1 MLAATA
7 AKDPSAIT
15 RALEFLRSGFEDP
28 LTLFFVGLSL
38 LILFF
43 WYFATEIEKRKR
55 NIGSVLI
62 VGICGLC
69 ILAATPPRDRLKGGI
84 DILGG
89 SSFTLRVQPR
99 ESETG
104 QLEAPTASQIEQAII
119 VLNNRLDNTGTNEAQ
134 INRLG
139 ADQIQVQ
146 MPGVSEQE
154 SNAIRETIEKVAK
167 LELREVSPRND
178 EVGPDGKSL
187 AQRVHEGTEIVPGY
201 RAYILKGK
209 TEEGQEYEQPILLS
223 RRVALGG
230 SDISSAYPSP
240 QQPDAVSITLNGAGE
255 DKMIALTKDMRPNVD
270 RIAIVLDNQVL
281 NAPVVRSV
289 PLGKNFEVSGLHDP
303 GEPKSLSDALM
314 NPLENPLIVET
325 QNKVSAAYGSAII
338 TQAIWAGVVGLSIT
352 FLFVLLYYRAAGLVA
367 VVGLLVNG
375 VILFGVMAMF
385 GFPFSLPGIAGMILT
400 IGMAVD
406 ANVLIY
412 ERLREEM
419 ASGKTLKSAIGNA
432 YEKAFTAIFDS
443 NFTSLITAVIL
454 FWLASGTIKGFA
466 VTLTIGL
473 LASLFSAILVTRVL
487 FRWSIDLGL
496 LKKLSFMSLIPPT
509 KIDFLGKRRLAFI
522 ISGIIIAVCAT
533 NFYVKRDKAL
543 GVDFTGGTVIQFQL
557 AEEEFIPIDDI
568 NKALD
573 EITLSKEAN
582 ATEESSAATGV
593 LLSIRCAT
601 EDAAKISAKLRESIP
616 VLGERLPDTTETD
629 GTVKPGEYRIGES
642 AQEVSASAGSTYIRE
657 SLIALVLGLVG
668 IFLYIAFR
676 FEFAFAVGGFL
687 STVHDVVLTV
697 GLIVLF
703 GSELS
708 LLHVG
713 AILTVAGYS
722 LNDTIVI
729 YDRIRE
735 RLRYET
741 GSIESIMNEA
751 INATLARTILTA
763 GTTIITLVIIYFRG
777 GPALEGFALT
787 ILVGLIIGTLS
798 SVYIAT
804 PIVLWWG
811 NRKGG
816 NLRSYVVKDKDKDKD
831 KTGSLPAPTA

>member
-7 AKDPSAIT
+7 AKDPSAII
-15 RALEFLRSGFEDP
+15 RALEYLRSGFEDP
-28 LTLFFVGLSL
+28 LILFFIGLAL

-43 WYFATEIEKRKR
+43 WYFATDIENRKR
-55 NIGSVLI
+55 NIGTGLI
-62 VGICGLC
+62 IGICFLC
-69 ILAATPPRDRLKGGI
+69 ILAATPPAKRLKGGI

-99 ESETG
+99 EGANG
-104 QLEAPTASQIEQAII
+104 QMEPPTASQIDQAII
-119 VLNNRLDNTGTNEAQ
+119 VLRNRLDAKGTEEAQ
-134 INRLG
+134 FNRLG
-139 ADQIQVQ
+139 EDQIQVQ

-154 SNAIRETIEKVAK
+154 SNAIRDAIEKVAK
-167 LELREVSPRND
+167 LELREVSPRSD
-178 EVGPDGKSL
+178 EVIEGKTL
-187 AQRVHEGTEIVPGY
+187 AQRAHEGLEIVPGY
-201 RAYILKGK
+201 RPFMVKNK
-209 TEEGQEYEQPILLS
+209 TEEGQEYEQPILLN
-223 RRVALGG
+223 RHAALGG
-230 SDISSAYPSP
+230 SDIVQAYPSP
-240 QQPDAVSITLNGAGE
+240 QQNDAVAVTLSSEGA
-255 DKMIALTKDMRPNVD
+255 DKMYNLTKNMRLGVD
-270 RIAIVLDNQVL
+270 RIAVVLDGKVL
-281 NAPVVRSV
+281 NAPVVQAILSKDFV
-289 PLGKNFEVSGLHDP
+289 ISGLQDP
-303 GEPKSLSDALM
+303 GEPKALSDALM
-314 NPLENPLIVET
+314 NPLENPLKVET

-338 TQAIWAGVVGLSIT
+338 TQAMWAGVVGLSIT
-352 FLFVLLYYRAAGLVA
+352 FVFVLLYYRAAGLVA

-375 VILFGVMAMF
+375 VILFGIMAMA

-419 ASGKTLKSAIGNA
+419 AAGKTLKSAIGSA
-432 YEKAFTAIFDS
+432 YDKAFTAIFDS

-473 LASLFSAILVTRVL
+473 VASLFSAILVTRVL
-487 FRWSIDLGL
+487 FRWSIDTGV

-509 KIDFLGKRRLAFI
+509 KIDFLGKRKIAFI
-522 ISGIIIAVCAT
+522 ISAVLIVVCAS
-533 NFYVKRDKAL
+533 NFYVKRNDAL
-543 GVDFTGGTVIQFQL
+543 GIDFTGGTVIQFQL
-557 AEEEFIPIDDI
+557 EQDQFIPIDEV
-568 NKALD
+568 NKAL
-573 EITLSKEAN
+573 ESLTLSKEVN

-593 LLSIRCAT
+593 LLSVRCAT
-601 EDAAKISAKLRESIP
+601 EDAAKISAKLRESFP
-616 VLGERLPDTTETD
+616 VLGERLPDTTDAKGQT
-629 GTVKPGEYRIGES
+629 KPGEYKVGES
-642 AQEVSASAGSTYIRE
+642 AQEVSASAGSTYIKE

-676 FEFAFAVGGFL
+676 FEFAFAIGGFL

-703 GSELS
+703 GAELS

-787 ILVGLIIGTLS
+787 ILVGLIIGTIS

-811 NRKGG
+811 SRKGG
-816 NLRSYVVKDKDKDKD
+816 NLRSYMVKKEKKAEA
-831 KTGSLPAPTA
+831 LPEPAN

>member
-1 MLAATA
+1 MFAASPA
-7 AKDPSAIT
+7 
-15 RALEFLRSGFEDP
+15 FYEDP
-28 LTLFFVGLSL
+28 LVLFLTGLAL

-43 WYFATEIEKRKR
+43 WYFATDIERRKR

-62 VGICGLC
+62 LGICSLC
-69 ILAATPPRDRLKGGI
+69 LLATIPPGERLKGGI

-99 ESETG
+99 EGEDG
-104 QLEAPTASQIEQAII
+104 KPQPPTHTQIDKAIE
-119 VLNNRLDNTGTNEAQ
+119 VLSRRLDATGTNEAQ

-139 ADQIQVQ
+139 SDQIQVQ
-146 MPGVSEQE
+146 MPGVTEQE
-154 SNAIRETIEKVAK
+154 SNDIRATIEKVAK

-178 EVGPDGKSL
+178 ELGPDGKTL
-187 AQRVHEGTEIVPGY
+187 AQRVLEGSDIVPGY
-201 RAYILKGK
+201 RSYILKGK
-209 TEEGQEYEQPILLS
+209 NEDGIEFSQPILLS
-223 RRVALGG
+223 RRAALGG

-240 QQPDAVSITLNGAGE
+240 QRSDAVSITLNGPGS
-255 DKMIALTKDMRPNVD
+255 DKMIALTKDMRRGVD
-270 RIAIVLDNQVL
+270 RIAIVLDGEVL
-281 NAPVVRSV
+281 SAPTVQQT
-289 PLGKNFEVSGLHDP
+289 PLSRHFEVTGLHDP

-338 TQAIWAGVVGLSIT
+338 TQAIWAGVVGLAIT
-352 FLFVLLYYRAAGLVA
+352 FTFVLVYYRTAGLVA
-367 VVGLLVNG
+367 VFGLTVNA
-375 VILFGVMAMF
+375 VILFGIMAML

-400 IGMAVD
+400 IGLAVD

-419 ASGKTLKSAIGNA
+419 AAGKSLKTAISSS
-432 YEKAFTAIFDS
+432 YDKAFTAIFDS
-443 NFTSLITAVIL
+443 NITSLITAVIL

-473 LASLFSAILVTRVL
+473 VASLFSAILVTRVL
-487 FRWSIDLGL
+487 FRWGTDLGL
-496 LKKLSFMSLIPPT
+496 LKKLSFLSLIPPT
-509 KIDFLGKRRLAFI
+509 NFDFLGKRKLAFI
-522 ISGIIIAVCAT
+522 LSALLILACAG
-533 NFYVKRDKAL
+533 NFYAKRDKAL
-543 GVDFTGGTVIQFQL
+543 GIDFTGGTMIQFQL
-557 AEEEFIPIDDI
+557 EEDQFIPIDEV

-573 EITLSKEAN
+573 SMELSKEPN
-582 ATEESSAATGV
+582 ATEETSATTGV
-593 LLSIRCAT
+593 LLSVRCAT
-601 EDAAKISAKLRESIP
+601 ADASKISSKLRETFP
-616 VLGERLPDTTETD
+616 ALGERHPEVTNAD
-629 GTVKPGEYRIGES
+629 GTTTPGEYKIAES
-642 AQEVSASAGSTYIRE
+642 AQEVSASAGNTYIKE
-657 SLIALVLGLVG
+657 SLIALGLGLVG
-668 IFLYIAFR
+668 IFIYIAVR
-676 FEFAFAVGGFL
+676 FEFAFAIGGFL

-697 GLIVLF
+697 GIIVLF

-735 RLRYET
+735 RLKFET

-763 GTTIITLVIIYFRG
+763 GTTIVTLVIIYFKG

-787 ILVGLIIGTLS
+787 ILVGLIIGTVS

-804 PIVLWWG
+804 PIVLWWST
-811 NRKGG
+811 RKSGYG
-816 NLRSYVVKDKDKDKD
+816 LHDIIREKELKEAALKA
-831 KTGSLPAPTA
+831 AP

>member
-7 AKDPSAIT
+7 AKDPSAAMS
-15 RALEFLRSGFEDP
+15 ALEYLRSGFEDP
-28 LTLFFVGLSL
+28 LTLFFIALSL

-43 WYFATEIEKRKR
+43 WYFATDIENRKR
-55 NIGSVLI
+55 NIGSILI
-62 VGICGLC
+62 LGICGLC
-69 ILAATPPRDRLKGGI
+69 ILAATPPRERLKGGI

-89 SSFTLRVQPR
+89 SAFTLRVQPR
-99 ESETG
+99 EGADG
-104 QLEAPTASQIEQAII
+104 QMEAPTSSQIDQAIV
-119 VLNNRLDNTGTNEAQ
+119 VLRNRLDSAGTNEAQ

-154 SNAIRETIEKVAK
+154 SAEIREAIEKVAK
-167 LELREVSPRND
+167 LELREVSPRSD
-178 EVGPDGKSL
+178 EIIEGKTL
-187 AQRVHEGTEIVPGY
+187 AQRAHEGLEIVPGY
-201 RAYILKGK
+201 RAYMVKNK
-209 TEEGQEYEQPILLS
+209 TEDGQEYEQPILLN
-223 RRVALGG
+223 RRTALGG
-230 SDISSAYPSP
+230 SDIVNAYPSP
-240 QQPDAVSITLNGAGE
+240 QQNDAVAVSLSSEGA
-255 DKMIALTKDMRPNVD
+255 DKMFNLTKNMRLGVD
-270 RIAIVLDNQVL
+270 RIAVVLDGKVL
-281 NAPVVRSV
+281 NAPVVQAILSKEFV
-289 PLGKNFEVSGLHDP
+289 ISGLHDP
-303 GEPKSLSDALM
+303 GEPKALSDALM
-314 NPLENPLIVET
+314 NPLENPLEVET

-338 TQAIWAGVVGLSIT
+338 TQAIWAGVVGLAIT

-367 VVGLLVNG
+367 VVGLLING

-419 ASGKTLKSAIGNA
+419 AAGKTLKSAIA
-432 YEKAFTAIFDS
+432 SSYEKAFTAIFDS

-466 VTLTIGL
+466 VTLSIGL

-487 FRWSIDLGL
+487 FRWSIDLGV

-509 KIDFLGKRRLAFI
+509 KIDFLGKRKIAFV
-522 ISGIIIAVCAT
+522 ISAVLIVVCAA
-533 NFYVKRDKAL
+533 NFYIKRNDAL
-543 GVDFTGGTVIQFQL
+543 GIDFTGGTVIQFQL
-557 AEEEFIPIDDI
+557 EQDQFIPIDEV

-573 EITLSKEAN
+573 GLTLSKEAN

-593 LLSIRCAT
+593 LLSVRCAT
-601 EDAAKISAKLRESIP
+601 EDAAKISTKLRESIP
-616 VLGERLPDTTETD
+616 VLGERLPADNS
-629 GTVKPGEYRIGES
+629 GNPGEFKIAES
-642 AQEVSASAGSTYIRE
+642 AQEVSASAGSTFIRE
-657 SLIALVLGLVG
+657 SLIALGLGLVG

-676 FEFAFAVGGFL
+676 FEFAFAIGGFL
-687 STVHDVVLTV
+687 STIHDVVLTI

-777 GPALEGFALT
+777 GPSLEGFALT
-787 ILVGLIIGTLS
+787 ILVGLIIGTIS

-816 NLRSYVVKDKDKDKD
+816 NLRSYVVKEK
-831 KTGSLPAPTA
+831 KTEALPEPAN

>member
-7 AKDPSAIT
+7 AKDPAAT
-15 RALEFLRSGFEDP
+15 TGVLNFLRSGFEDP

-43 WYFATEIEKRKR
+43 WYFATDIENRKR
-55 NIGSVLI
+55 NIGSILI
-62 VGICGLC
+62 LGICGLC
-69 ILAATPPRDRLKGGI
+69 ILAATPPSKRLKGGI

-89 SSFTLRVQPR
+89 SAFTLRVQPR
-99 ESETG
+99 EGANG
-104 QLEAPTASQIEQAII
+104 QMEAPTASQIDQAIV
-119 VLNNRLDNTGTNEAQ
+119 VLRGRLDSAGTNEAQ

-154 SNAIRETIEKVAK
+154 SAEIREAIEKVAK

-178 EVGPDGKSL
+178 EVIEGKTL
-187 AQRVHEGTEIVPGY
+187 AQRAHEGLEIVPGY
-201 RAYILKGK
+201 RAYMVKNK
-209 TEEGQEYEQPILLS
+209 TEEGQEYEQPILLN
-223 RRVALGG
+223 RRAALGG
-230 SDISSAYPSP
+230 SDIAQAYPSP
-240 QQPDAVSITLNGAGE
+240 QQNDAVAVTLSSEGA
-255 DKMIALTKDMRPNVD
+255 DKMYALTKDMRLGVD
-270 RIAIVLDNQVL
+270 RIAVVLDGKVL
-281 NAPVVRSV
+281 NAPVVQAV
-289 PLGKNFEVSGLHDP
+289 LTKNFVVSGLHDP
-303 GEPKSLSDALM
+303 GEPKTLSDALM
-314 NPLENPLIVET
+314 NPLENPLVVET

-338 TQAIWAGVVGLSIT
+338 TQAIWAGVVGLAIT

-375 VILFGVMAMF
+375 IILFGVMAMF

-419 ASGKTLKSAIGNA
+419 AAGKTLKSAIGNA

-443 NFTSLITAVIL
+443 NFTSLITALIL

-487 FRWSIDLGL
+487 FRWSIDLGV

-509 KIDFLGKRRLAFI
+509 KIDFLGKRKIAFI
-522 ISGIIIAVCAT
+522 ISAVVTAVCVA
-533 NFYVKRDKAL
+533 NFYIKRDQAL
-543 GVDFTGGTVIQFQL
+543 GIDFTGGTVIQFQL
-557 AEEEFIPIDDI
+557 EEDQFIPIDEV
-568 NKALD
+568 NKAL
-573 EITLSKEAN
+573 EGLTLSKEAN
-582 ATEESSAATGV
+582 VTEESSAATGV
-593 LLSIRCAT
+593 LLSVRCAT
-601 EDAAKISAKLRESIP
+601 EDAGKISAKLRESLP
-616 VLGERLPDTTETD
+616 ALGERLPDTTDAD
-629 GTVKPGEYRIGES
+629 GKTVQGEYKVGES

-657 SLIALVLGLVG
+657 SLIALFLGLIG

-676 FEFAFAVGGFL
+676 FEFAFAIGGFL

-751 INATLARTILTA
+751 VNATLARTILTA

-787 ILVGLIIGTLS
+787 ILVGLVIGTIS

-816 NLRSYVVKDKDKDKD
+816 NLRSYVVKEK
-831 KTGSLPAPTA
+831 KTEALPEPAN

>member
-7 AKDPSAIT
+7 AKDPAAT
-15 RALEFLRSGFEDP
+15 TGVLNFLRSGFEDP

-43 WYFATEIEKRKR
+43 WYFATDIENRKR
-55 NIGSVLI
+55 NIGSILI

-69 ILAATPPRDRLKGGI
+69 ILAATPPRERLKGGI

-99 ESETG
+99 EGANG
-104 QLEAPTASQIEQAII
+104 QMEPPTASQIDQAII
-119 VLNNRLDNTGTNEAQ
+119 VLRNRLDSAGTNEAQ

-154 SNAIRETIEKVAK
+154 SAEIREAIEKVAK
-167 LELREVSPRND
+167 LELREVSPRSD
-178 EVGPDGKSL
+178 EVIEGKTL
-187 AQRVHEGTEIVPGY
+187 AQRAHEGLEIVPGY
-201 RAYILKGK
+201 RAYMVKNK
-209 TEEGQEYEQPILLS
+209 TEEGQEYEQPILLN
-223 RRVALGG
+223 RRTALGG
-230 SDISSAYPSP
+230 SDIVQAYPSP
-240 QQPDAVSITLNGAGE
+240 QQNDAVAVTLSSEGA
-255 DKMIALTKDMRPNVD
+255 DKMFNLTRNMRLGAD
-270 RIAIVLDNQVL
+270 RIAVVLDGKVL
-281 NAPVVRSV
+281 NAPVVQAILSKDFV
-289 PLGKNFEVSGLHDP
+289 ISGLHDP
-303 GEPKSLSDALM
+303 GEPKALSDALM
-314 NPLENPLIVET
+314 NPLENPLVVET

-338 TQAIWAGVVGLSIT
+338 TQAIWAGVVGLAIT

-367 VVGLLVNG
+367 VFGLLVNG
-375 VILFGVMAMF
+375 VILFGIMAMF

-419 ASGKTLKSAIGNA
+419 AAGKTLKSAIGSA
-432 YEKAFTAIFDS
+432 YDKAFTAIFDS

-487 FRWSIDLGL
+487 FRWSIDLGV

-509 KIDFLGKRRLAFI
+509 KIDFLGKRKIAFVISAVI
-522 ISGIIIAVCAT
+522 IVVCAT
-533 NFYVKRDKAL
+533 NFYIKRNDAL
-543 GVDFTGGTVIQFQL
+543 GIDFTGGTVIQFQL
-557 AEEEFIPIDDI
+557 EQEQFIPIDEV
-568 NKALD
+568 NKAL
-573 EITLSKEAN
+573 EGLTLSKEVN

-593 LLSIRCAT
+593 LLSVRCAT
-601 EDAAKISAKLRESIP
+601 EDAANISAKLRESIP
-616 VLGERLPDTTETD
+616 VLGERLPANQD
-629 GTVKPGEYRIGES
+629 GTPGEFKVAES
-642 AQEVSASAGSTYIRE
+642 AQEVSASAGSTYITE
-657 SLIALVLGLVG
+657 SLIALCLGLVG

-676 FEFAFAVGGFL
+676 FEFAFAIGGFL
-687 STVHDVVLTV
+687 STVHDVVLTI
-697 GLIVLF
+697 GIIVLF

-787 ILVGLIIGTLS
+787 ILVGLIIGTIS

-816 NLRSYVVKDKDKDKD
+816 NLRSYVVKEK
-831 KTGSLPAPTA
+831 KTEALPEPAN

>member
-7 AKDPSAIT
+7 AKDPSAT
-15 RALEFLRSGFEDP
+15 TGLLDYLRSGFEDP
-28 LTLFFVGLSL
+28 LILFFIGLSL

-43 WYFATEIEKRKR
+43 WYFATDIENRKR
-55 NIGSVLI
+55 NIGTGLI
-62 VGICGLC
+62 LGICGLC
-69 ILAATPPRDRLKGGI
+69 ILAATPPRERLKGGI

-89 SSFTLRVQPR
+89 SAFTLRVQPR
-99 ESETG
+99 EGADG
-104 QLEAPTASQIEQAII
+104 QMEPPTASQIDQAIV
-119 VLNNRLDNTGTNEAQ
+119 VLRNRLDATGTSEAQ

-139 ADQIQVQ
+139 EDQIQVQ

-154 SNAIRETIEKVAK
+154 SNAIREAIEKVAK
-167 LELREVSPRND
+167 LELREVSPRSD
-178 EVGPDGKSL
+178 EVIEGKTL
-187 AQRVHEGTEIVPGY
+187 AQRAHEGLEIVPGY
-201 RAYILKGK
+201 RAYMVKNK

-223 RRVALGG
+223 RHAALGG
-230 SDISSAYPSP
+230 SDIVQAYPSP
-240 QQPDAVSITLNGAGE
+240 QQNDAVAVTLSSDGA
-255 DKMIALTKDMRPNVD
+255 DKMLKLTQHMRLGVD
-270 RIAIVLDNQVL
+270 RIAVVMDGKVL
-281 NAPVVRSV
+281 NAPVVQAVLS
-289 PLGKNFEVSGLHDP
+289 KNFVISGLHDP
-303 GEPKSLSDALM
+303 GEPKALSDALM
-314 NPLENPLIVET
+314 NPLENPLQVET

-338 TQAIWAGVVGLSIT
+338 TQAIWAGVVGLAIT

-367 VVGLLVNG
+367 VFGLLVNG
-375 VILFGVMAMF
+375 VILFGIMAMF

-419 ASGKTLKSAIGNA
+419 AAGKTLKSAIGSA

-487 FRWSIDLGL
+487 FRWSIDLGV

-509 KIDFLGKRRLAFI
+509 KIDFLGKRKIAFI
-522 ISGIIIAVCAT
+522 ISAALIVICAA
-533 NFYVKRDKAL
+533 NFYIKRNDAL

-557 AEEEFIPIDDI
+557 SQEQFIPIDEV

-573 EITLSKEAN
+573 SLTLSKEAN

-593 LLSIRCAT
+593 LLSVRCAT
-601 EDAAKISAKLRESIP
+601 EDAANISAKLREAIP
-616 VLGERLPDTTETD
+616 VLGERLPDTKDKD
-629 GTVKPGEYRIGES
+629 GNPQPGEFKIAES
-642 AQEVSASAGSTYIRE
+642 AQEVSASAGSTYITE

-676 FEFAFAVGGFL
+676 FEFAFAIGGFL

-777 GPALEGFALT
+777 GPSLEGFALT
-787 ILVGLIIGTLS
+787 ILVGLIIGTIS

-816 NLRSYVVKDKDKDKD
+816 NLRSYVVKEK
-831 KTGSLPAPTA
+831 KTEALPEPAN

>member
-1 MLAATA
+1 MLAEIAQQ
-7 AKDPSAIT
+7 PSAFSKAMDNV
-15 RALEFLRSGFEDP
+15 RAGLETPGALFTIG
-28 LTLFFVGLSL
+28 LTL

-43 WYFATEIEKRKR
+43 WYFATDVERRKR
-55 NIGSVLI
+55 N
-62 VGICGLC
+62 VGTILLLGITFLC
-69 ILAATPPRDRLKGGI
+69 ILAATPPKERLKGGI

-89 SSFTLRVQPR
+89 SSFTLKVQPK
-99 ESETG
+99 EGDGGKFEP
-104 QLEAPTASQIEQAII
+104 PTPHQVDQAISI
-119 VLNNRLDNTGTNEAQ
+119 LNKRLDSTGTNEAQ

-146 MPGVSEQE
+146 MPGVSEEE
-154 SNAIRETIEKVAK
+154 SAQIRKTIEKVAK
-167 LELREVSPRND
+167 LEFREVSPRSN
-178 EVGPDGKSL
+178 EPGPDGRTL
-187 AQRVHEGTEIVPGY
+187 AARVAAGDEIVPGY
-201 RAYILKGK
+201 RAFSLKSKNEDGS
-209 TEEGQEYEQPILLS
+209 EQSYPILLNA
-223 RRVALGG
+223 RAALGG
-230 SDISSAYPSP
+230 ADISRANPSP
-240 QQPDAVSITLNGAGE
+240 QQSDAVEITLNNAGT
-255 DKMIALTKDMRPNVD
+255 DKMIALTQHMREGVD
-270 RIAIVLDNQVL
+270 SIAIVLDGEVIS
-281 NAPVVRSV
+281 APRVNKV
-289 PLGKNFEVSGLHDP
+289 PLGKNFIIEGLHDP
-303 GEPKSLSDALM
+303 GEPKELSDALM

-338 TQAIWAGVVGLSIT
+338 TQAIWAGVIGLAIT
-352 FLFVLLYYRAAGLVA
+352 FLFVLIYYRTAGLVA
-367 VVGLLVNG
+367 VVGLLVNTL
-375 VILFGVMAMF
+375 ILFGTMAMF

-419 ASGKTLKSAIGNA
+419 AAGKSIKNAIANS

-487 FRWSIDLGL
+487 FRWGTDLGM
-496 LKKLSFMSLIPPT
+496 LKKLSFLSLIPPT
-509 KIDFLGKRRLAFI
+509 NIDFLGKRKIAFV
-522 ISGIIIAVCAT
+522 ISAVLIVVCAG
-533 NFYVKRDKAL
+533 NFWIKRDKAL
-543 GVDFTGGTVIQFQL
+543 GVDFTGGTVIQYQL
-557 AEEEFIPIDDI
+557 EKGQELPIDEV
-568 NKALD
+568 NKQLD
-573 EITLSKEAN
+573 AIKPELSKEPN
-582 ATEESSAATGV
+582 ATESSGATTGI
-593 LLSIRCAT
+593 LLSVRCAT
-601 EDAAKISAKLRESIP
+601 EDAAKISAKLRESLP
-616 VLGERLPDTTETD
+616 LLGERLPETTDAD
-629 GTVKPGEYRIGES
+629 GNKVPGEFKIAES
-642 AQEVSASAGSTYIRE
+642 AQEVSASAGGTFIRE
-657 SLIALVLGLVG
+657 SLIALALGLVG
-668 IFLYIAFR
+668 IFIYIAFR
-676 FEFAFAVGGFL
+676 FEFAFAIGGFL

-735 RLRYET
+735 RLRFET

-751 INATLARTILTA
+751 VNATLARTILTA
-763 GTTIITLVIIYFRG
+763 GTTIITLVIIYFKG
-777 GPALEGFALT
+777 GPSLEGFALT
-787 ILVGLIIGTLS
+787 ILVGLVIGTIS

-811 NRKGG
+811 SRKGG
-816 NLRSYVVKDKDKDKD
+816 NLRSYVVKPKEKD
-831 KTGSLPAPTA
+831 KTLAAPAVQ

>member
-7 AKDPSAIT
+7 AKDPAAT
-15 RALEFLRSGFEDP
+15 TGVLNFLRSGFEDP

-43 WYFATEIEKRKR
+43 WYFATDIENRKR
-55 NIGSVLI
+55 NIGSILI

-69 ILAATPPRDRLKGGI
+69 ILAATPPRERLKGGI

-99 ESETG
+99 EGANG
-104 QLEAPTASQIEQAII
+104 QMEPPTASQIDQAIV
-119 VLNNRLDNTGTNEAQ
+119 VLRNRLDSAGTNEAQ

-154 SNAIRETIEKVAK
+154 SAEIREAIEKVAK
-167 LELREVSPRND
+167 LELREVSPRSD
-178 EVGPDGKSL
+178 EVIEGKTL
-187 AQRVHEGTEIVPGY
+187 AQRAHEGLEIVPGY
-201 RAYILKGK
+201 RAYMVKNK
-209 TEEGQEYEQPILLS
+209 TEEGQEYEQPILLN
-223 RRVALGG
+223 RRTALGG
-230 SDISSAYPSP
+230 SDIVQAYPSP
-240 QQPDAVSITLNGAGE
+240 QQNDAVAVTLSSEGA
-255 DKMIALTKDMRPNVD
+255 DKMFNLTRNMRLGAD
-270 RIAIVLDNQVL
+270 RIAVVLDGKVL
-281 NAPVVRSV
+281 NAPVVQAILSKDFV
-289 PLGKNFEVSGLHDP
+289 ISGLHDP
-303 GEPKSLSDALM
+303 GEPKALSDALM
-314 NPLENPLIVET
+314 NPLENPLVVET

-338 TQAIWAGVVGLSIT
+338 TQAIWAGVVGLAIT

-367 VVGLLVNG
+367 VFGLLVNG
-375 VILFGVMAMF
+375 VILFGIMAMF

-419 ASGKTLKSAIGNA
+419 AAGKTLKSAIGSA
-432 YEKAFTAIFDS
+432 YDKAFTAIFDS

-487 FRWSIDLGL
+487 FRWSIDLGV

-509 KIDFLGKRRLAFI
+509 KIDFLGKRKIAFVISAVI
-522 ISGIIIAVCAT
+522 IVVCAT
-533 NFYVKRDKAL
+533 NFYIKRNDAL
-543 GVDFTGGTVIQFQL
+543 GIDFTGGTVIQFQL
-557 AEEEFIPIDDI
+557 EQDQFIPIDEV
-568 NKALD
+568 NKAL
-573 EITLSKEAN
+573 EGLTLSKEVN

-593 LLSIRCAT
+593 LLSVRCAT
-601 EDAAKISAKLRESIP
+601 EDAANISAKLRESIP
-616 VLGERLPDTTETD
+616 VLGERLPAGQD
-629 GTVKPGEYRIGES
+629 GTPGEFKVAES
-642 AQEVSASAGSTYIRE
+642 AQEVSASAGSTYITE
-657 SLIALVLGLVG
+657 SLIALCLGLVG

-676 FEFAFAVGGFL
+676 FEFAFAIGGFL
-687 STVHDVVLTV
+687 STVHDVVLTI
-697 GLIVLF
+697 GIIVLF

-787 ILVGLIIGTLS
+787 ILVGLIIGTIS

-816 NLRSYVVKDKDKDKD
+816 NLRSYVVKEK
-831 KTGSLPAPTA
+831 KTEALPEPAN

>member
-1 MLAATA
+1 MLADTT
-7 AKDPSAIT
+7 AKDTSAIT
-15 RALEFLRSGFEDP
+15 SALDYLRSGFEDP
-28 LTLFFVGLSL
+28 LVLFGIALTL

-43 WYFATEIEKRKR
+43 WYFATDVERRKR
-55 NIGSVLI
+55 NIGTFLI
-62 VGICGLC
+62 VGICSLC
-69 ILAATPPRDRLKGGI
+69 FLAATPPRERLKGGI

-99 ESETG
+99 EGEDG
-104 QLEAPTASQIEQAII
+104 KLQPPTTDQIDQAIG
-119 VLNNRLDNTGTNEAQ
+119 VLTRRLDATGTNEAQ

-154 SNAIRETIEKVAK
+154 SNDIRTAIEKVAK
-167 LELREVSPRND
+167 LELREVSPRS
-178 EVGPDGKSL
+178 EEPGPDGKTL
-187 AQRVHEGTEIVPGY
+187 AQRVLEGAEIVPGY
-201 RAYILKGK
+201 RAYEMKGK
-209 TEEGQEYEQPILLS
+209 DDEGNEYTRAILLN
-223 RRVALGG
+223 RRAALGG
-230 SDISSAYPSP
+230 SDIVAAYPSP
-240 QQPDAVSITLNGAGE
+240 QQHDAVAVTLNSAGA
-255 DKMIALTKDMRPNVD
+255 DKMYNLTKNMRLNVD
-270 RIAIVLDNQVL
+270 RIAVVLDGVVL
-281 NAPVVRSV
+281 NAPVVQAV
-289 PLGKNFEVSGLHDP
+289 LTKNFVISGLHDP
-303 GEPKSLSDALM
+303 GEPKSLSDSLM

-338 TQAIWAGVVGLSIT
+338 TQAIWAGVVGLAIT
-352 FLFVLLYYRAAGLVA
+352 FAFVLIYYRTAGLVA
-367 VVGLLVNG
+367 VVGLTVNAI
-375 VILFGVMAMF
+375 ILFGIMAML

-419 ASGKTLKSAIGNA
+419 AAGKTLKTAIGNS

-443 NFTSLITAVIL
+443 NITSLITAVIL

-487 FRWSIDLGL
+487 FRWGTDLGL
-496 LKKLSFMSLIPPT
+496 LRKLSFLSLIPPT
-509 KIDFLGKRRLAFI
+509 KIDFLGKRHLAFI
-522 ISGIIIAVCAT
+522 LSALLILVCIG

-543 GVDFTGGTVIQFQL
+543 GIDFTGGTMIQFQL
-557 AEEEFIPIDDI
+557 EEDQFIPIDQV
-568 NKALD
+568 NAALESMELTKD
-573 EITLSKEAN
+573 PN
-582 ATEESSAATGV
+582 ATEESSATTGV
-593 LLSIRCAT
+593 LLSVRSAT
-601 EDAAKISAKLRESIP
+601 EDAPKISAKLRETFP
-616 VLGERLPDTTETD
+616 VLGERLPDTTEAD
-629 GTVKPGEYRIGES
+629 GTTKPGEYKIAES
-642 AQEVSASAGSTYIRE
+642 AQEVSASAGSTYIKE
-657 SLIALVLGLVG
+657 SLIALALGLVG
-668 IFLYIAFR
+668 IFIYIAVR
-676 FEFAFAVGGFL
+676 FEFAFAIGGFL
-687 STVHDVVLTV
+687 STVHDVILTV
-697 GLIVLF
+697 GVIVLF

-735 RLRYET
+735 RLRFDT

-751 INATLARTILTA
+751 VNATLARTILTA
-763 GTTIITLVIIYFRG
+763 GTTMVTLVIIYLKG

-787 ILVGLIIGTLS
+787 MLVGLVIGTLS

-816 NLRSYVVKDKDKDKD
+816 NLRSYVIKPKAETIQAD
-831 KTGSLPAPTA
+831 PA

>member
-7 AKDPSAIT
+7 AKDPSAAMS
-15 RALEFLRSGFEDP
+15 ALDYLRSGFEDP
-28 LTLFFVGLSL
+28 LTLFFIALSL

-43 WYFATEIEKRKR
+43 WYFATDIENRKR
-55 NIGSVLI
+55 NIGTILI
-62 VGICGLC
+62 LGICGLC
-69 ILAATPPRDRLKGGI
+69 VLAATPPRERLKGGI

-89 SSFTLRVQPR
+89 SAFTLRVQPR
-99 ESETG
+99 EGANG
-104 QLEAPTASQIEQAII
+104 QMEAPTASQIDQAIV
-119 VLNNRLDNTGTNEAQ
+119 VLRNRLDSAGTNEAQ

-139 ADQIQVQ
+139 EDQIQVQ

-154 SNAIRETIEKVAK
+154 SAEIREAIEKVAK

-178 EVGPDGKSL
+178 EVIEGKTL
-187 AQRVHEGTEIVPGY
+187 AQRAHEGLEIVPGY
-201 RAYILKGK
+201 RAYMLKGK
-209 TEEGQEYEQPILLS
+209 TEEGKEYEQPILLN
-223 RRVALGG
+223 RRTALGG
-230 SDISSAYPSP
+230 SDIVNAYPSP
-240 QQPDAVSITLNGAGE
+240 QQNDAVAVTLSSEGA
-255 DKMIALTKDMRPNVD
+255 DKMFNLTRNMRLKVD
-270 RIAIVLDNQVL
+270 RIAVVLDGEVL
-281 NAPVVRSV
+281 NAPVVNAVLSKDFV
-289 PLGKNFEVSGLHDP
+289 ISGLHDP
-303 GEPKSLSDALM
+303 GEPKALSDALM
-314 NPLENPLIVET
+314 NPLENPLVVET

-338 TQAIWAGVVGLSIT
+338 TQAIWAGVVGLAIT

-375 VILFGVMAMF
+375 VILFGIMAMF

-419 ASGKTLKSAIGNA
+419 AAGKTLKSAISSS

-443 NFTSLITAVIL
+443 NFTSLITALIL

-487 FRWSIDLGL
+487 FRWSIDLGV

-509 KIDFLGKRRLAFI
+509 KIDFLGKRKIAFV
-522 ISGIIIAVCAT
+522 ISVALIVVCAA
-533 NFYVKRDKAL
+533 NFYIKRNDAL
-543 GVDFTGGTVIQFQL
+543 GIDFTGGSVIQFQL
-557 AEEEFIPIDDI
+557 AQDQFIPIDEV

-573 EITLSKEAN
+573 GLTLSKEAN

-593 LLSIRCAT
+593 LLSVRCAT
-601 EDAAKISAKLRESIP
+601 EDAGKISAKLRESIP
-616 VLGERLPDTTETD
+616 VLGERLPANQD
-629 GTVKPGEYRIGES
+629 GTPGEFKIAES
-642 AQEVSASAGSTYIRE
+642 AQEVSASAGSTYITE
-657 SLIALVLGLVG
+657 SLIALGLGLVG

-676 FEFAFAVGGFL
+676 FEFAFAIGGFL
-687 STVHDVVLTV
+687 STVHDVVLTI

-777 GPALEGFALT
+777 GPSLEGFALT
-787 ILVGLIIGTLS
+787 ILVGLIIGTIS

-816 NLRSYVVKDKDKDKD
+816 NLRSYVVKEKKAEA
-831 KTGSLPAPTA
+831 LPEPAN

>member
-7 AKDPSAIT
+7 AKDPSAAMS
-15 RALEFLRSGFEDP
+15 ALEYLRSGFEDP
-28 LTLFFVGLSL
+28 LTLFFIALSL

-43 WYFATEIEKRKR
+43 WYFATDIENRKR
-55 NIGSVLI
+55 NIGSILI
-62 VGICGLC
+62 LGICGLC
-69 ILAATPPRDRLKGGI
+69 ILAATPPRKRLKGGI

-89 SSFTLRVQPR
+89 SAFTLRVQPR
-99 ESETG
+99 EGADG
-104 QLEAPTASQIEQAII
+104 QMEAPTSSQIDQAIV
-119 VLNNRLDNTGTNEAQ
+119 VLRNRLDSAGTNEAQ

-154 SNAIRETIEKVAK
+154 SAEIREAIEKVAK
-167 LELREVSPRND
+167 LELREVSPRSD
-178 EVGPDGKSL
+178 EIIEGKTL
-187 AQRVHEGTEIVPGY
+187 AQRAHEGLEIVPGY
-201 RAYILKGK
+201 RAYMVKNK
-209 TEEGQEYEQPILLS
+209 TEDGQEYEQPILLN
-223 RRVALGG
+223 RRTALGG
-230 SDISSAYPSP
+230 SDIVNAYPSP
-240 QQPDAVSITLNGAGE
+240 QQNDAVAVSLSSEGA
-255 DKMIALTKDMRPNVD
+255 DKMFNLTKNMRLGVD
-270 RIAIVLDNQVL
+270 RIAVVLDGKVL
-281 NAPVVRSV
+281 NAPVVQAILSKEFV
-289 PLGKNFEVSGLHDP
+289 ISGLHDP
-303 GEPKSLSDALM
+303 GEPKALSDALM
-314 NPLENPLIVET
+314 NPLENPLEVET

-338 TQAIWAGVVGLSIT
+338 TQAIWAGVVGLAIT

-367 VVGLLVNG
+367 VVGLLING

-419 ASGKTLKSAIGNA
+419 AAGKTLKSAIA
-432 YEKAFTAIFDS
+432 SSYEKAFTAIFDS

-466 VTLTIGL
+466 VTLSIGL

-487 FRWSIDLGL
+487 FRWSIDLGV

-509 KIDFLGKRRLAFI
+509 KIDFLGKRKIAFV
-522 ISGIIIAVCAT
+522 ISAVLIVVCAA
-533 NFYVKRDKAL
+533 NFYIKRNDAL
-543 GVDFTGGTVIQFQL
+543 GIDFTGGTVIQFQL
-557 AEEEFIPIDDI
+557 EQDQFIPIDEV

-573 EITLSKEAN
+573 GLTLSKEAN

-593 LLSIRCAT
+593 LLSVRCAT
-601 EDAAKISAKLRESIP
+601 EDAAKISTKLRESIP
-616 VLGERLPDTTETD
+616 VLGERLPADNS
-629 GTVKPGEYRIGES
+629 GNPGEFIIAES
-642 AQEVSASAGSTYIRE
+642 AQEVSASAGSTFIRE
-657 SLIALVLGLVG
+657 SLIALGLGLVG

-676 FEFAFAVGGFL
+676 FEFAFAIGGFL
-687 STVHDVVLTV
+687 STIHDVVLTI

-777 GPALEGFALT
+777 GPSLEGFALT
-787 ILVGLIIGTLS
+787 ILVGLIIGTIS

-816 NLRSYVVKDKDKDKD
+816 NLRSYVVKEK
-831 KTGSLPAPTA
+831 KTEALPEPAN